1 MSRRL
6 GIISILSRGLLLQ
19 GNVRV
24 LATTSFITGTYVG
37 MLNTTLQPFV
47 LSLGLGL
54 PVLGLLQALGSRPW
68 GLSSSLIQPFAGHYA
83 DIFGRKFIIALGSG
97 VSILSMIFFLLA
109 AMMHSWPIL
118 LFAFLLFGLALLSSP
133 ASQAVIAESVNLEP
147 SKMQVAFSTVF
158 FFTSV
163 PGAVTAIVA
172 GVLADALGYYLVFA
186 VAVILE
192 SANLVI
198 LLAKL
203 RETQSVSRPAAAST
217 RRNTFSFSDAVKLP
231 RGFLGFFATFATDAF
246 SFGITGSIFYG
257 MLVKQYEYSN
267 TDIGLIVGTLSFA
280 IILAQYPAARFLL
293 RVGPK
298 RSLAFS
304 EFLSVLV
311 LLGWNLASSVPVF
324 LLLSVLFGVSI
335 ATWVPASQSLIMS
348 HAPPEERG
356 SLGGKLAA
364 FRGIAAFPAPIIG
377 GLLFDKF
384 GYHAPVMASFVG
396 IVLALLMII
405 KLLPDKPRA

>member
-1 MSRRL
+1 VGVSISALSRR
-6 GIISILSRGLLLQ
+6 LLLQ
-19 GNVRV
+19 GNVRI
-24 LATTSFITGTYVG
+24 LATTSFVTGTKVG

-83 DIFGRKFIIALGSG
+83 DLFGRKFIIALGSV
-97 VSILSMIFFLLA
+97 VSILSMILFLLA
-109 AMMHSWPIL
+109 ATVHSWPIL
-118 LFAFLLFGLALLSSP
+118 LTAFLLFGLGLLSSP
-133 ASQAVIAESVNLEP
+133 ASQAVVAESVNLQP
-147 SKMQVAFSTVF
+147 AKMDVAFSTVF

-186 VAVILE
+186 VAVVLE

-198 LLAKL
+198 LLTKL
-203 RETQSVSRPAAAST
+203 RETRLGGRLAGAPLK
-217 RRNTFSFSDAVKLP
+217 RNSFSFRASLKLP
-231 RGFLGFFATFATDAF
+231 RGFLGFFATLATDAF
-246 SFGITGSIFYG
+246 SFTITSSIFYG
-257 MLVKQYEYSN
+257 MLVKQYGYSN

-280 IILAQYPAARFLL
+280 IILAQYPAARFLV

-311 LLGWNLASSVPVF
+311 LLGWNLAISLPVF
-324 LLLSVLFGVSI
+324 LFLSVLFGVSI
-335 ATWVPASQSLIMS
+335 ATWVPALQSLIMT

-364 FRGIAAFPAPIIG
+364 FRGLAAFPAPIIG
-377 GLLFDKF
+377 GILFDKF
-384 GYHAPVMASFVG
+384 GYHAPIMMSLVG
-396 IVLALLMII
+396 IVLAVVMIV
-405 KLLPDKPRA
+405 KLLPDKATA